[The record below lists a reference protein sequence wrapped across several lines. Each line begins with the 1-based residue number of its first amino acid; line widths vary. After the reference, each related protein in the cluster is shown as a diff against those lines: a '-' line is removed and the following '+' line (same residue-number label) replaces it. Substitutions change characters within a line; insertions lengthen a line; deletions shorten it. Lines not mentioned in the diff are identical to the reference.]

1 MWVWEWEWDGWTK
14 RRKERF
20 CCLFTFTFTFHHLL
34 GSFSRVGGNQFSTT
48 KQKVEKGK
56 KKKNKVLD
64 FSEIVYCK
72 EVLDFPIIE
81 YHISFLS
88 PIFHVRSDT
97 LATNLGTQVH

>member
-1 MWVWEWEWDGWTK
+1 MVKFVDTSGYT
-14 RRKERF
+14 
-20 CCLFTFTFTFHHLL
+20 LHISTNLL
-34 GSFSRVGGNQFSTT
+34 TR
-48 KQKVEKGK
+48 
-56 KKKNKVLD
+56 
-64 FSEIVYCK
+64 YCK